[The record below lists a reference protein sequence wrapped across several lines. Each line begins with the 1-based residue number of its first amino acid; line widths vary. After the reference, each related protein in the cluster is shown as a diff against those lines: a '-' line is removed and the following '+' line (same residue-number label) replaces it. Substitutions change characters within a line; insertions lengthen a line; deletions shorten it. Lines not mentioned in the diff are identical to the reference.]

1 MKYMYNET
9 CIKQTVMGQ
18 LIAFVAE
25 RLKYFL
31 SITDININVMKK
43 HCIFM
48 EKN

>member
-1 MKYMYNET
+1 
-9 CIKQTVMGQ
+9 MGQ

-25 RLKYFL
+25 RLKYFW
-31 SITDININVMKK
+31 SKTDININLMNK